1 MTKLS
6 DSKKFKSPQNVKE
19 SYGDTIIKKK
29 IHSFFVCRGTAL
41 INISKIIVFR
51 AKGIMKKLQ
60 ERKEGKFFENKIQ
73 N

>member
-1 MTKLS
+1 MLKNLMEIRLL
-6 DSKKFKSPQNVKE
+6 KRKF
-19 SYGDTIIKKK
+19 
-29 IHSFFVCRGTAL
+29 IHFLYAGTAL